1 MFGRRTFWLG
11 KEKLAGTV
19 IRIVLLPLIV
29 TGDIAGNRIG
39 VPCPDNKMAACCDVT
54 APARLID
61 CNDDDRPEVV
71 VLEDDAEEEELDFV
85 DLHGLSRAT
94 EVPVLGPPLPH
105 K

>member
-1 MFGRRTFWLG
+1 M
-11 KEKLAGTV
+11 AGTV

-39 VPCPDNKMAACCDVT
+39 VPCPDNKMAACDVT
-54 APARLID
+54 APPAGLTED
-61 CNDDDRPEVV
+61 CDDDRPEVV
-71 VLEDDAEEEELDFV
+71 VLEDAEEEEEPDFVV

-94 EVPVLGPPLPH
+94 AVPVLGPPFPH